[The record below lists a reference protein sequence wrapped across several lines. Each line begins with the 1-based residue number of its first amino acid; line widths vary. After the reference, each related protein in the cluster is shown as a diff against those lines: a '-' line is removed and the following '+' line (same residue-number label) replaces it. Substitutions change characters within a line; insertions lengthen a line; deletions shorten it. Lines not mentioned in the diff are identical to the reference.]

1 MKKQSE
7 ITVTLKSTVS
17 AAELCDKLSG
27 LSHDTFNGL
36 VRVKDNL
43 DNILAELRFSFET
56 ELSASNIISAYWLA
70 VAPVLPKKNDKGDVF
85 SYSRL
90 LKCGNVFAETAKA
103 LHNRLSYLER
113 KVKKEEPEVTITEEP
128 EVSENEELP
137 MAASADIQGMIKAL
151 ILATSSKE
159 AAIAAISTFEG

>member
-1 MKKQSE
+1 MKKQE
-7 ITVTLKSTVS
+7 ITVVLKSNVS
-17 AAELCDKLSG
+17 VSDLCNRLSG

-43 DNILAELRFSFET
+43 DNILTELRYSFET

-70 VAPVLPKKNDKGDVF
+70 VAPVLPKKNDNGDTF

-90 LKCGNVFAETAKA
+90 LKCGNVYAETAKA

-113 KVKKEEPEVTITEEP
+113 KVKKDEPEVTITEEP
-128 EVSENEELP
+128 EVSEDEALP
-137 MAASADIQGMIKAL
+137 MAAEVDIQGLVKAL
-151 ILATSSKE
+151 ILATGSKE
-159 AAIAAISTFEG
+159 SAIAAISGFEG